1 MSAEKDRKIARRK
14 RHIRLRQRVRGTTER
29 PRLCVTKTLN
39 HMYAQV
45 IDDQLGHTLTAAC
58 SREAGCADD
67 NGRTGNAQAAA
78 KVGEA
83 IGQRALEKGISE
95 VVFDRSGWPYH
106 GRVKAVAEAA
116 REAGLKF

>member
-1 MSAEKDRKIARRK
+1 MSAEKDRKLGRLK
-14 RHIRLRQRVRGTTER
+14 RHIRLRQRVRGTSQR

-45 IDDQLGHTLTAAC
+45 IDDELGHTLVAAC
-58 SREAGCADD
+58 SREAGIADE
-67 NGRTGNAQAAA
+67 NGRTGNVQAAG

-83 IGQRALEKGISE
+83 IGRRAVEKGISE